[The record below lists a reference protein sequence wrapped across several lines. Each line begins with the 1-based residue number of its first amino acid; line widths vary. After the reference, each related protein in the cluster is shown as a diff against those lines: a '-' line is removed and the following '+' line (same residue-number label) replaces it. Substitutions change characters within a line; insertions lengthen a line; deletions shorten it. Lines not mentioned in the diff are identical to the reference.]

1 MASLKIM
8 DERKRKEVERICSQS
23 DELKDLQK
31 KIMSAYQ
38 NKERAAQITEKQYR
52 QQVSLEQDTQIDK
65 IMLRTKEIQDQ
76 IQRESEEARKI
87 DRLDNKNAIQTQI
100 VDRKQLEVE
109 AQEEYLKERDQVD
122 AIIQRMISEDREM
135 ARIQNLKMQQAQAD
149 MILSVNEKRA
159 LVKRQQEMEAYENEM
174 VR

>member
-1 MASLKIM
+1 
-8 DERKRKEVERICSQS
+8 
-23 DELKDLQK
+23 
-31 KIMSAYQ
+31 
-38 NKERAAQITEKQYR
+38 
-52 QQVSLEQDTQIDK
+52 
-65 IMLRTKEIQDQ
+65 MLRTKEIQDQ

-87 DRLDNKNAIQTQI
+87 DRLDNKNAIRTQI

-149 MILSVNEKRA
+149 VILSMNEKGA

>member
-1 MASLKIM
+1 
-8 DERKRKEVERICSQS
+8 
-23 DELKDLQK
+23 
-31 KIMSAYQ
+31 MSAYQ

-87 DRLDNKNAIQTQI
+87 DRLDNKNAIRTQI

-149 MILSVNEKRA
+149 MILSMNEKGA

>member
-1 MASLKIM
+1 M
-8 DERKRKEVERICSQS
+8 
-23 DELKDLQK
+23 KDLQK

-149 MILSVNEKRA
+149 MILSMNEKRA